1 MLPHCLTMIPP
12 SGSQSGRGGEGATN
26 MILAK
31 LTLATGVLILG
42 GAGVV
47 AFLQRDQPAMEMDT
61 ALAASPD
68 PVRDPSGPVDLG
80 PAMAP
85 SEESS
90 ATTEPDAPA
99 RPVIK
104 VNRGLP

>member
-1 MLPHCLTMIPP
+1 MLPHCLTMFPS
-12 SGSQSGRGGEGATN
+12 SGSQFGRGGEGATN

-47 AFLQRDQPAMEMDT
+47 AFLQREQPAMEMDT
-61 ALAASPD
+61 ALAGSPD
-68 PVRDPSGPVDLG
+68 PVRDPSGPVDVG
-80 PAMAP
+80 AAMAP
-85 SEESS
+85 SEGSS
-90 ATTEPDAPA
+90 STIEPEAPA
-99 RPVIK
+99 RPAIK